1 MILKKYKIF
10 DKTIILRYP
19 RPSDAQ
25 DLMNLINSLVK
36 EGADIAKAKPVTIEE
51 EKIWLKDFIT
61 SIKNKEKII
70 ILAEMD
76 SVCVGSC
83 EVTKD
88 AYDVSRHVGT
98 LGIGI
103 IKQARGIGIG
113 TTLIKTTLDE
123 AKKKLGLELVKLYV
137 FDSNNIGRS
146 IYAELG
152 FKEIGRIPKGVYHNK
167 KYKDDIIMAKT
178 L

>member
-61 SIKNKEKII
+61 SSYWPKWTAFV
-70 ILAEMD
+70 LA
-76 SVCVGSC
+76 VV
-83 EVTKD
+83 
-88 AYDVSRHVGT
+88 R
-98 LGIGI
+98 
-103 IKQARGIGIG
+103 
-113 TTLIKTTLDE
+113 
-123 AKKKLGLELVKLYV
+123 
-137 FDSNNIGRS
+137 
-146 IYAELG
+146 
-152 FKEIGRIPKGVYHNK
+152 
-167 KYKDDIIMAKT
+167 
-178 L
+178 